1 MAPNK
6 INASVVV
13 DSYYAELPVKVVT
26 TGNIKSGYAISSL
39 NSSVQKVGVYG
50 DEEVIKKLQYIEAKI
65 AVDEI
70 TKDTNISVALEKP
83 SGVRYMTEA
92 TTNVEIKVDQ
102 EISKEFEGISLEYSN
117 LANGYTAGM
126 GPGTDNTVIV
136 IAKGVSSVLD
146 VFDTTKISATVDL
159 SGLTAGTHE
168 VEVKVTSDDV
178 RVQLIPKV
186 KTVKIVIIKR

>member
-1 MAPNK
+1 
-6 INASVVV
+6 
-13 DSYYAELPVKVVT
+13 
-26 TGNIKSGYAISSL
+26 
-39 NSSVQKVGVYG
+39 
-50 DEEVIKKLQYIEAKI
+50 
-65 AVDEI
+65 
-70 TKDTNISVALEKP
+70 
-83 SGVRYMTEA
+83 
-92 TTNVEIKVDQ
+92 
-102 EISKEFEGISLEYSN
+102 
-117 LANGYTAGM
+117 M